1 MKRKGKWV
9 FFVTA
14 LLILAFSLTAMFG
27 IYTEVGDLNLP
38 VIKGANDI
46 RWGIDI
52 RGGVEV
58 TFNPVDKGG
67 NAMSATEAQLNA
79 AQEIIGTRLTDNHI
93 TDYELYVDYENSR
106 LIVRFPWKEGESNF
120 DPQKAIEEISMTA
133 MLTFREGHLTT
144 EKKDEDGNVIGYEP
158 DGVTKEN
165 IILSGDNVKEA
176 VAYVTPENT
185 YGVSLKLDEVGTK
198 AFAEYT
204 KKLSAAKPQ
213 GTISIWLDDV
223 MISYP
228 TVNSEITNGEAS
240 ITGSFTAEQAT
251 KLANQINAGALPF
264 QLEVSSYNSINPT
277 LGSSALN
284 AMLIAGAIA
293 LVLIGIFMIVV
304 YRLPG
309 AVACITLLGQVAIII
324 AAISGYFPDSN
335 SFTLTLP
342 GIAGII
348 LSIGMGVD
356 ANIITD
362 ERIREEIRKGKS
374 LDGAIAAGSKG
385 SASAIIDGNITNVI
399 VAVILMG
406 VFGSPNSF
414 WHKMLYP
421 FLFMFGTSVT
431 GSIYSFGYTLLIGVI
446 ANFVMGVGGT
456 RLLIHAL
463 SKFNVFRKKWLFGGA
478 RDAE

>member
-9 FFVTA
+9 LFVTA
-14 LLILAFSLTAMFG
+14 LLILAFSLTAFFG
-27 IYTEVGDLNLP
+27 IYTEVGDLDLP

-58 TFNPVDKGG
+58 TFNPVDEDGKI
-67 NAMSATEAQLNA
+67 MEATEAQLNA

-120 DPQKAIEEISMTA
+120 DPQKAIEEISVTA
-133 MLTFREGHLTT
+133 MLTFREGNNTV
-144 EKKDEDGNVIGYEP
+144 EKKDEEGNVIGYEP

-165 IILSGDNVKEA
+165 IILNGNNVKEA
-176 VAYVTPENT
+176 TAYYSSSDGT
-185 YGVSLKLDEVGTK
+185 YGVNLKLDEYGTK
-198 AFAEYT
+198 QFAEYT
-204 KKLSAAKPQ
+204 KKLATTK
-213 GTISIWLDDV
+213 GTISIWLDDE

-228 TVNSEITNGEAS
+228 TVNEEIATGEAS

-264 QLEVSSYNSINPT
+264 QLTVSSYNSINPT
-277 LGSSALN
+277 LGTSALN
-284 AMLIAGAIA
+284 AMLLAGVIA
-293 LVLIGIFMIVV
+293 LVLICIFMIVV

-309 AVACITLLGQVAIII
+309 VVACLTLLGQVAIII
-324 AAISGYFPDSN
+324 ACTSGYFPDSN

-362 ERIREEIRKGKS
+362 ERIREELRKGKS
-374 LDGAIAAGSKG
+374 LDSAIAAGSKE
-385 SASAIIDGNITNVI
+385 SASAIIDGNVTNVI

-406 VFGSPNSF
+406 VFGSPNGLCYKLLS
-414 WHKMLYP
+414 P

-446 ANFVMGVGGT
+446 ANFVMGVGAT
-456 RLLIHAL
+456 RLLMYAL
-463 SKFNVFRKKWLFGGA
+463 TKFNVFRKKWLFGGA

>member
-1 MKRKGKWV
+1 
-9 FFVTA
+9 
-14 LLILAFSLTAMFG
+14 
-27 IYTEVGDLNLP
+27 
-38 VIKGANDI
+38 
-46 RWGIDI
+46 
-52 RGGVEV
+52 
-58 TFNPVDKGG
+58 
-67 NAMSATEAQLNA
+67 
-79 AQEIIGTRLTDNHI
+79 
-93 TDYELYVDYENSR
+93 
-106 LIVRFPWKEGESNF
+106 
-120 DPQKAIEEISMTA
+120 MTA
-133 MLTFREGHLTT
+133 
-144 EKKDEDGNVIGYEP
+144 
-158 DGVTKEN
+158 
-165 IILSGDNVKEA
+165 
-176 VAYVTPENT
+176 ENT
-185 YGVSLKLDEVGTK
+185 YGVSLKLDEAGTK
-198 AFAEYT
+198 KFAEYT
-204 KKLSAAKPQ
+204 KKLSATSPK

-228 TVNSEITNGEAS
+228 TVDSEITTGEAS

-277 LGSSALN
+277 LGTSALN

-293 LVLIGIFMIVV
+293 LLLICIFMIVV

-309 AVACITLLGQVAIII
+309 AVACLTLLGQVAIII
-324 AAISGYFPDSN
+324 AAISGYFPNTD

-374 LDGAIAAGSKG
+374 LDSAIAAGSKG

-406 VFGSPNSF
+406 VFGSPNSL
-414 WHKMLYP
+414 WNKLLTP

>member
-9 FFVTA
+9 FFVTT
-14 LLILAFSLTAMFG
+14 LLILVFSLTAFFG
-27 IYTEVGDLNLP
+27 IYTEVGDLDQA

-58 TFNPVDKGG
+58 TFNPVDEDG
-67 NAMSATEAQLNA
+67 NVISATEAQLAA

-106 LIVRFPWKEGESNF
+106 LIVRFPWKEDEASF
-120 DPQKAIEEISMTA
+120 DPQKAIEEISVTA
-133 MLTFREGHLTT
+133 MLTFREGH
-144 EKKDEDGNVIGYEP
+144 EVKDVEDEEGNVIGYEP

-165 IILSGDNVKEA
+165 VILTGENVKSA
-176 VAYVTPENT
+176 TVYVVDSTT
-185 YGVSLKLDEVGTK
+185 YVVGLELDEYGTK
-198 AFAEYT
+198 KFAEYT
-204 KKLSAAKPQ
+204 KKLAKK
-213 GTISIWLDDV
+213 GTISIWLDNE

-228 TVNSEITNGEAS
+228 EVDSEITDGKAQ
-240 ITGSFTAEQAT
+240 ITGNFTAESAT

-264 QLEVSSYNSINPT
+264 QLTVSSYNSINPT

-284 AMLIAGAIA
+284 AMLIAGAAA
-293 LVLIGIFMIVV
+293 LILIGIFMIVV

-309 AVACITLLGQVAIII
+309 AVACVTLLGQIAIII
-324 AAISGYFPDSN
+324 ASISGYFPGAD

-362 ERIREEIRKGKS
+362 ERIREEIRRGKS
-374 LDGAIAAGSKG
+374 LDAAITAGSKS
-385 SASAIIDGNITNVI
+385 SASAIIDGNVTNVI

-414 WHKMLYP
+414 WHKLVSV
-421 FLFMFGTSVT
+421 FLAAFGTSVT
-431 GSIYSFGYTLLIGVI
+431 GSIYSFGYTLLIGAI
-446 ANFVMGVGGT
+446 ANFIMGVGGT
-456 RLLIHAL
+456 RLMIVSL
-463 SKFNVFRKKWLFGGA
+463 SKFNIFRKKWLYGGE
-478 RDAE
+478 RNAE